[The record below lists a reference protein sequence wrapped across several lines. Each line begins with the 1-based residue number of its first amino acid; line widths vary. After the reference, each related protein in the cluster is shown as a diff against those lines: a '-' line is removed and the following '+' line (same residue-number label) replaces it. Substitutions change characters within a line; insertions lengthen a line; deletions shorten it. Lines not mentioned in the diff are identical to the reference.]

1 MCCLHRNPNR
11 SQQGAALIIAMLVF
25 ALSATL
31 LVALQ
36 REFSLALQRGTNQ
49 LVSEQAWAYLIGA
62 EELAKLALQADHLLD
77 ARSATAADH
86 LGELWAQPATPYPLD
101 AGGWMTGQLT
111 DLQGRI
117 NLNMLVDASA
127 IQNSLSGG
135 EGLADENTESEG
147 AGGERES
154 NGGEPIGVSERVDEP
169 RRENES
175 VGQRLGDEAGRWT
188 PTQKLLIRLL
198 QALNEASLP
207 LDEAMTLTEAI
218 SDFIDRDANR
228 RQSGAEVDEYRYGDF
243 PYLPANRALAS
254 VSELRS
260 VQGMTPEIYEALAPL
275 VTVWPERNTRLN
287 ILTAPLPVLR
297 TLNADDQWAPLSV
310 IDAERLAESRR
321 EGGIAEVEDLLRSP
335 ILQGKAFADLEPL
348 LDIRSDWFLLDAS
361 VELVDRQRHLFTVLH
376 RDADTT
382 VAVFRSEGEL

>member
-1 MCCLHRNPNR
+1 MCCLRPEPYR
-11 SQQGAALIIAMLVF
+11 SQRGAALIIAMLVF

-36 REFSLALQRGTNQ
+36 REFSLALQRGTHQ
-49 LVSEQAWAYLIGA
+49 LFSEQAWAYLIGA
-62 EELAKLALQADHLLD
+62 EELAKLALQTDTLLD

-86 LGELWAQPATPYPLD
+86 LGELWAQPATPYPLA

-117 NLNMLVDASA
+117 NLNMLVKASGNQNQFTTNQRPIGDDTGEASA
-127 IQNSLSGG
+127 GDTRTQPSQGDNQSG
-135 EGLADENTESEG
+135 
-147 AGGERES
+147 RE
-154 NGGEPIGVSERVDEP
+154 DEP
-169 RRENES
+169 
-175 VGQRLGDEAGRWT
+175 VGQSAIGEADRWT
-188 PTQKLLIRLL
+188 ATQKLLIRLL
-198 QALNEASLP
+198 QALGDVSLP

-228 RQSGAEVDEYRYGDF
+228 RQNGAEVDEYRYADF

-260 VQGMTPEIYEALAPL
+260 VRGMTPEVYEALAPL
-275 VTVWPERNTRLN
+275 VTVWPERNTQLN

-297 TLNADDQWAPLSV
+297 ALNADDQWAPLSV
-310 IDAERLAESRR
+310 MDAERLAERR
-321 EGGIAEVEDLLRSP
+321 QEGGITEVKDLLTDP
-335 ILQGKAFADLEPL
+335 ILEGRPSAELEPL

-361 VELVDRQRHLFTVLH
+361 VELVDRQRHLFTVL
-376 RDADTT
+376 RRGTDTT

>member
-1 MCCLHRNPNR
+1 MCCRPLNPSR
-11 SQQGAALIIAMLVF
+11 PQRGAALIIAMLVF

-49 LVSEQAWAYLIGA
+49 LFSEQAWAYLIGA

-117 NLNMLVDASA
+117 NLNMLVSDPVT
-127 IQNSLSGG
+127 QTPPSGG
-135 EGLADENTESEG
+135 EGVSDGGSESASAGVESE
-147 AGGERES
+147 
-154 NGGEPIGVSERVDEP
+154 PVSQSRQQ
-169 RRENES
+169 NES
-175 VGQRLGDEAGRWT
+175 VDQVSGDEAGRWT

-207 LDEAMTLTEAI
+207 LDEAMALTEAI
-218 SDFIDRDANR
+218 SDFIDPDTNR
-228 RQSGAEVDEYRYGDF
+228 RRDGAEANEYRYADF

-260 VQGMTPEIYEALAPL
+260 VRGMTPEIYEALAPL

-297 TLNADDQWAPLSV
+297 TLNADDQWAPLPV
-310 IDAERLAESRR
+310 IDAERWVESRR
-321 EGGIAEVEDLLRSP
+321 EGGIAQVADLLADP
-335 ILQGKAFADLEPL
+335 ILAGRPSAELESL
-348 LDIRSDWFLLDAS
+348 LDIRSEWFLLDAS
-361 VELVDRQRHLFTVLH
+361 VELLDRQRHLFTVLH
-376 RDADTT
+376 RETDMA

>member
-1 MCCLHRNPNR
+1 MCCLHLNPHR

-49 LVSEQAWAYLIGA
+49 LFSEQAWAYLIGA
-62 EELAKLALQADHLLD
+62 EELAKLALQADNLLD
-77 ARSATAADH
+77 ARSAIAADH

-117 NLNMLVDASA
+117 NLNMLVSTSA
-127 IQNSLSGG
+127 TQNPFS
-135 EGLADENTESEG
+135 
-147 AGGERES
+147 
-154 NGGEPIGVSERVDEP
+154 
-169 RRENES
+169 
-175 VGQRLGDEAGRWT
+175 GDEALSNEGIKGEGAVGDGNGSGRVGASENGDQSRQQNESFRQGSSDEASRWT
-188 PTQKLLIRLL
+188 ATQKLLIRLL
-198 QALNEASLP
+198 QALEGVPLS

-228 RQSGAEVDEYRYGDF
+228 RQNGAEVDEYRYADF

-260 VQGMTPEIYEALAPL
+260 VRGMTPEIYEALAPL

-310 IDAERLAESRR
+310 IDAERLVERR
-321 EGGIAEVEDLLRSP
+321 LEGGIAKVEDLLTGP
-335 ILQGKAFADLEPL
+335 ILEGRPSAELEPL

-361 VELVDRQRHLFTVLH
+361 VELLDRQRHLFTVLH
-376 RDADTT
+376 RQVDTT

>member
-1 MCCLHRNPNR
+1 MCCRPLNPSR
-11 SQQGAALIIAMLVF
+11 PQRGAALIIAMLVF

-49 LVSEQAWAYLIGA
+49 LFSEQAWAYLIGA

-117 NLNMLVDASA
+117 NLNMLVSDPVTQSPP
-127 IQNSLSGG
+127 SGG
-135 EGLADENTESEG
+135 EGVSDGGSESASAGVESE
-147 AGGERES
+147 
-154 NGGEPIGVSERVDEP
+154 PVSQSRQQ
-169 RRENES
+169 NES
-175 VGQRLGDEAGRWT
+175 VGQISGDEAGRWT

-207 LDEAMTLTEAI
+207 LDEAMALTEAI
-218 SDFIDRDANR
+218 SDFIDPDTNR
-228 RQSGAEVDEYRYGDF
+228 RRDGAEANEYRYADF

-260 VQGMTPEIYEALAPL
+260 VRGMTPEIYEALAPL

-297 TLNADDQWAPLSV
+297 TLNADDQWAPLPVS
-310 IDAERLAESRR
+310 DAERWVESRR
-321 EGGIAEVEDLLRSP
+321 EGGIAQVADLLGDP
-335 ILQGKAFADLEPL
+335 ILAGRPSAELESL

-361 VELVDRQRHLFTVLH
+361 VELLDRQRHLFTVLH
-376 RDADTT
+376 RETDMA

>member
-1 MCCLHRNPNR
+1 MCCRPLNASRPQR
-11 SQQGAALIIAMLVF
+11 GAALIIAMLVF

-49 LVSEQAWAYLIGA
+49 LFSEQAWAYLIGA

-117 NLNMLVDASA
+117 NLNMLVSDPVTQSPP
-127 IQNSLSGG
+127 SGG
-135 EGLADENTESEG
+135 EGVSDGGSESASAGVESE
-147 AGGERES
+147 
-154 NGGEPIGVSERVDEP
+154 PVSQSRQQ
-169 RRENES
+169 NES
-175 VGQRLGDEAGRWT
+175 VDQVSGDEAGRWT

-207 LDEAMTLTEAI
+207 LDEAMALTEAI
-218 SDFIDRDANR
+218 SDFIDPDTNR
-228 RQSGAEVDEYRYGDF
+228 RRDGAEANEYRYADF

-260 VQGMTPEIYEALAPL
+260 VRGMTPEIYEALAPL

-297 TLNADDQWAPLSV
+297 TLNADDQWAPLPV
-310 IDAERLAESRR
+310 IDAERWVESRR
-321 EGGIAEVEDLLRSP
+321 EGGIAQVADLLADP
-335 ILQGKAFADLEPL
+335 ILAGRPSAELQSL

-361 VELVDRQRHLFTVLH
+361 VELLDRQRHLFTVLH
-376 RDADTT
+376 RETDMA

>member
-1 MCCLHRNPNR
+1 MCCRPLNASRPQR
-11 SQQGAALIIAMLVF
+11 GAALIIAMLVF

-49 LVSEQAWAYLIGA
+49 LFSEQAWAYLIGA

-117 NLNMLVDASA
+117 NLNMLVSDPATQSPP
-127 IQNSLSGG
+127 SGG
-135 EGLADENTESEG
+135 EGVRDGGSESASAGVESE
-147 AGGERES
+147 
-154 NGGEPIGVSERVDEP
+154 PVSQSRQQ
-169 RRENES
+169 NES
-175 VGQRLGDEAGRWT
+175 VDQVSGDEAGRWT

-207 LDEAMTLTEAI
+207 LDEAMALTEAI
-218 SDFIDRDANR
+218 SDFIDPDTNR
-228 RQSGAEVDEYRYGDF
+228 RRDGAEANEYRYADF

-260 VQGMTPEIYEALAPL
+260 VRGMTPEIYEALAPL

-297 TLNADDQWAPLSV
+297 TLNADDQWAPLPV
-310 IDAERLAESRR
+310 IDAERWVESRR
-321 EGGIAEVEDLLRSP
+321 EGGIAQVADLLADP
-335 ILQGKAFADLEPL
+335 ILAGRPSAELESL

-361 VELVDRQRHLFTVLH
+361 VELLDRQRHLFTVLH
-376 RDADTT
+376 RETDMA

>member
-1 MCCLHRNPNR
+1 MCCRPLNPSR
-11 SQQGAALIIAMLVF
+11 PQRGAALIIAMLVF

-49 LVSEQAWAYLIGA
+49 LFSEQAWAYLIGA

-117 NLNMLVDASA
+117 NLNMLVSDPVTQSPP
-127 IQNSLSGG
+127 SGG
-135 EGLADENTESEG
+135 EGVSDGGSESASAGVESE
-147 AGGERES
+147 
-154 NGGEPIGVSERVDEP
+154 PVSQSRQQ
-169 RRENES
+169 NES
-175 VGQRLGDEAGRWT
+175 VDQVSGDEAGRWT

-207 LDEAMTLTEAI
+207 LDEAMALTEAI
-218 SDFIDRDANR
+218 SDFIDPDTNR
-228 RQSGAEVDEYRYGDF
+228 RRDGAEANEYRYADF

-260 VQGMTPEIYEALAPL
+260 VRGMTPEIYEALAPL

-297 TLNADDQWAPLSV
+297 TLNADDQWAPLPV
-310 IDAERLAESRR
+310 IDAERWVESRR
-321 EGGIAEVEDLLRSP
+321 EGGIAQVADLLADP
-335 ILQGKAFADLEPL
+335 ILAGRPSAELQSL

-361 VELVDRQRHLFTVLH
+361 VELLDRQRHLFTVLH
-376 RDADTT
+376 RETDMA

>member
-1 MCCLHRNPNR
+1 MCCRPLNPSR
-11 SQQGAALIIAMLVF
+11 PQRGAALIIAMLVF

-49 LVSEQAWAYLIGA
+49 LFSEQAWAYLIGA

-117 NLNMLVDASA
+117 NLNMLVSDPVTQSPP
-127 IQNSLSGG
+127 SGG
-135 EGLADENTESEG
+135 EGVSDGGSESASAGVESE
-147 AGGERES
+147 
-154 NGGEPIGVSERVDEP
+154 PVSQSRQQ
-169 RRENES
+169 NES
-175 VGQRLGDEAGRWT
+175 VGQVSGDEAGRWT

-207 LDEAMTLTEAI
+207 LDEAMALTEAI
-218 SDFIDRDANR
+218 SDFIDPDTNR
-228 RQSGAEVDEYRYGDF
+228 RRDGAEANEYRYADF

-260 VQGMTPEIYEALAPL
+260 VRGMTPEIYEALAPL

-297 TLNADDQWAPLSV
+297 TLNADDQWAPLPV
-310 IDAERLAESRR
+310 IDAERWVESRR
-321 EGGIAEVEDLLRSP
+321 EGGIAQVADLLGDP
-335 ILQGKAFADLEPL
+335 ILAGRPSAELESL

-361 VELVDRQRHLFTVLH
+361 VELLDRQRHLFTVLH
-376 RDADTT
+376 RETDMA

>member
-1 MCCLHRNPNR
+1 MCCRPLNASR
-11 SQQGAALIIAMLVF
+11 SQRGAALIIAMLVF

-49 LVSEQAWAYLIGA
+49 LFSEQAWAYLIGA

-117 NLNMLVDASA
+117 NLNMLVSDPVTQSPP
-127 IQNSLSGG
+127 SGG
-135 EGLADENTESEG
+135 EGVSDGGSESASAGVESE
-147 AGGERES
+147 
-154 NGGEPIGVSERVDEP
+154 PVSQSRQQ
-169 RRENES
+169 NES
-175 VGQRLGDEAGRWT
+175 VGQVSGDEAGRWT

-207 LDEAMTLTEAI
+207 LDEAMALTEAI
-218 SDFIDRDANR
+218 SDFIDPDTNR
-228 RQSGAEVDEYRYGDF
+228 RRDGAEANEYRYADF

-260 VQGMTPEIYEALAPL
+260 VRGMTPEIYEALVPL

-297 TLNADDQWAPLSV
+297 TLNADDQWAPLPVS
-310 IDAERLAESRR
+310 DAERWVESRR
-321 EGGIAEVEDLLRSP
+321 EGGIAQVADLLGDP
-335 ILQGKAFADLEPL
+335 ILAGRPSAELESL

-361 VELVDRQRHLFTVLH
+361 VELLDRQRHLFTVLH
-376 RDADTT
+376 RETDMA

>member
-1 MCCLHRNPNR
+1 MCCRPLNPSR
-11 SQQGAALIIAMLVF
+11 PQRGAALIIAMLVF

-49 LVSEQAWAYLIGA
+49 LFSEQSWAYLIGA

-117 NLNMLVDASA
+117 NLNMLVSDPVTQSPP
-127 IQNSLSGG
+127 SGG
-135 EGLADENTESEG
+135 EGVSDGGSESASAGVESE
-147 AGGERES
+147 
-154 NGGEPIGVSERVDEP
+154 PVSQSRQQ
-169 RRENES
+169 NES
-175 VGQRLGDEAGRWT
+175 VAQVSGDEAGRWT

-207 LDEAMTLTEAI
+207 LDEAMALTEAI
-218 SDFIDRDANR
+218 SDFIDPDTNR
-228 RQSGAEVDEYRYGDF
+228 RRDGAEANEYRYADF

-260 VQGMTPEIYEALAPL
+260 VRGMTPEIYEALAPL
-275 VTVWPERNTRLN
+275 VTVWPEHNARLN

-297 TLNADDQWAPLSV
+297 TLNADDQWGPLTV

-321 EGGIAEVEDLLRSP
+321 EGGIAQVADLLTGPFLEGRPSTE
-335 ILQGKAFADLEPL
+335 LEPL

-361 VELVDRQRHLFTVLH
+361 VELLDRQRHLFTVL
-376 RDADTT
+376 RREADTT

>member
-1 MCCLHRNPNR
+1 MCCLRPEPYR
-11 SQQGAALIIAMLVF
+11 SQRGAALIIAMLVF

-36 REFSLALQRGTNQ
+36 REFSLALQRGTHQ
-49 LVSEQAWAYLIGA
+49 LFSEQAWAYLIGA
-62 EELAKLALQADHLLD
+62 EELAKLALQTDTLLD

-86 LGELWAQPATPYPLD
+86 LGELWAQPATPYPLA

-117 NLNMLVDASA
+117 NLNMLVKASGNQNQFTTNQRPIGDDTREASA
-127 IQNSLSGG
+127 GDTRTQPSQGDNQSG
-135 EGLADENTESEG
+135 
-147 AGGERES
+147 RE
-154 NGGEPIGVSERVDEP
+154 DEP
-169 RRENES
+169 
-175 VGQRLGDEAGRWT
+175 VGQSAIGEADRWT
-188 PTQKLLIRLL
+188 ATQKLLIRLL
-198 QALNEASLP
+198 QALGDVSLP

-228 RQSGAEVDEYRYGDF
+228 RQNGAEVDEYRYADF

-260 VQGMTPEIYEALAPL
+260 VRGMTPEVYEALAPL
-275 VTVWPERNTRLN
+275 VTVWPERNTQLN

-297 TLNADDQWAPLSV
+297 ALNADDQWAPLSV
-310 IDAERLAESRR
+310 MDAERLAERR
-321 EGGIAEVEDLLRSP
+321 QEGGITEVKDLLTDP
-335 ILQGKAFADLEPL
+335 ILEGRPSAELEPL

-361 VELVDRQRHLFTVLH
+361 VELVDRQRHLFTVL
-376 RDADTT
+376 RRGTDTT

>member
-1 MCCLHRNPNR
+1 MCCRPLNPSR
-11 SQQGAALIIAMLVF
+11 PQRGAALIIAMLVF

-49 LVSEQAWAYLIGA
+49 LFSEQAWAYLIGA

-117 NLNMLVDASA
+117 NLNMLVSDPVTQSPP
-127 IQNSLSGG
+127 SGG
-135 EGLADENTESEG
+135 EGVSDGGSESASAGVESE
-147 AGGERES
+147 
-154 NGGEPIGVSERVDEP
+154 PVSQSRQQ
-169 RRENES
+169 NES
-175 VGQRLGDEAGRWT
+175 VGQVSGDEAGRWT

-207 LDEAMTLTEAI
+207 LDEAMALTEAI
-218 SDFIDRDANR
+218 SDFIDPDTNR
-228 RQSGAEVDEYRYGDF
+228 RRDGAEANEYRYADF

-260 VQGMTPEIYEALAPL
+260 VRGMTPEIYEALVPL

-297 TLNADDQWAPLSV
+297 TLNADDQWAPLPVS
-310 IDAERLAESRR
+310 DAERWVESRR
-321 EGGIAEVEDLLRSP
+321 EGGIAQVADLLGDP
-335 ILQGKAFADLEPL
+335 ILAGRPSAELESL

-361 VELVDRQRHLFTVLH
+361 VELLDRQRHLFTVLH
-376 RDADTT
+376 RETDMA

>member
-1 MCCLHRNPNR
+1 MCCLRPEPYR
-11 SQQGAALIIAMLVF
+11 SQRGAALIIAMLVF

-36 REFSLALQRGTNQ
+36 REFSLALQRGTHQ
-49 LVSEQAWAYLIGA
+49 LFSEQAWAYLIGA
-62 EELAKLALQADHLLD
+62 EELAKLALQTDTLLD

-86 LGELWAQPATPYPLD
+86 LGELWAQPATPYPLA

-117 NLNMLVDASA
+117 NLNMLVKASGNQNQLTTNQRPIGDDTREASA
-127 IQNSLSGG
+127 GDTRTQSSQGDNQSG
-135 EGLADENTESEG
+135 
-147 AGGERES
+147 RE
-154 NGGEPIGVSERVDEP
+154 DEP
-169 RRENES
+169 
-175 VGQRLGDEAGRWT
+175 VGQSAIGEADRWT
-188 PTQKLLIRLL
+188 ATQKLLIRLL
-198 QALNEASLP
+198 QALGDVSLP

-228 RQSGAEVDEYRYGDF
+228 RQNGAEVDEYRYTDF

-260 VQGMTPEIYEALAPL
+260 VRGMTPEVYEALAPL
-275 VTVWPERNTRLN
+275 VTVWPERNTQLN

-297 TLNADDQWAPLSV
+297 ALNADDQWAPLSV
-310 IDAERLAESRR
+310 MDAERLAERR
-321 EGGIAEVEDLLRSP
+321 QEGGITEVRDLLTDP
-335 ILQGKAFADLEPL
+335 ILEGRPSAELEPL

-361 VELVDRQRHLFTVLH
+361 VELVDRQRHLFTVL
-376 RDADTT
+376 RRGTDTT

>member
-1 MCCLHRNPNR
+1 MCCRPLNPSR
-11 SQQGAALIIAMLVF
+11 PQRGAALIIAMLVF

-49 LVSEQAWAYLIGA
+49 LFSEQAWAYLIGA

-117 NLNMLVDASA
+117 NLNMLVSDPVT
-127 IQNSLSGG
+127 QTPPSGG
-135 EGLADENTESEG
+135 EGVSDGGSESASAGVESE
-147 AGGERES
+147 
-154 NGGEPIGVSERVDEP
+154 PVSQSRQQ
-169 RRENES
+169 NES
-175 VGQRLGDEAGRWT
+175 VAQVSGDEAGRWT

-207 LDEAMTLTEAI
+207 LDEAMALTEAI
-218 SDFIDRDANR
+218 SDFIDPDTNR
-228 RQSGAEVDEYRYGDF
+228 RRDGAEANEYRYADF

-260 VQGMTPEIYEALAPL
+260 VRGMTPEIYEALVPL

-297 TLNADDQWAPLSV
+297 TLNADDQWAPLPV
-310 IDAERLAESRR
+310 IDAERWVESRR
-321 EGGIAEVEDLLRSP
+321 EGGIAQVADLLADP
-335 ILQGKAFADLEPL
+335 ILAGRPSAELESL

-361 VELVDRQRHLFTVLH
+361 VELLDRQRHLFTVLH
-376 RDADTT
+376 RETDMA

>member
-1 MCCLHRNPNR
+1 MCCRPLNPSR
-11 SQQGAALIIAMLVF
+11 PQRGAALIIAMLVF

-49 LVSEQAWAYLIGA
+49 LFSEQAWAYLIGA

-117 NLNMLVDASA
+117 NLNMLVSDPVT
-127 IQNSLSGG
+127 QTPPSGG
-135 EGLADENTESEG
+135 EGVSDGGSESASAGVESE
-147 AGGERES
+147 
-154 NGGEPIGVSERVDEP
+154 PVSQSRQQ
-169 RRENES
+169 NES
-175 VGQRLGDEAGRWT
+175 VDQVSGDEAGRWT

-207 LDEAMTLTEAI
+207 LDEAMALTEAI
-218 SDFIDRDANR
+218 SDFIDPDTNR
-228 RQSGAEVDEYRYGDF
+228 RRDGAEANEYRYADF

-260 VQGMTPEIYEALAPL
+260 VRGMTPEIYEALVPL

-297 TLNADDQWAPLSV
+297 TLNADDQWAPLPV
-310 IDAERLAESRR
+310 IDAERWVESRR
-321 EGGIAEVEDLLRSP
+321 EGGIAQVADLLADP
-335 ILQGKAFADLEPL
+335 ILAGRPSAELESL

-361 VELVDRQRHLFTVLH
+361 VELLDRQRHLFTVLH
-376 RDADTT
+376 RETDMA

>member
-1 MCCLHRNPNR
+1 MCCRPLNASR
-11 SQQGAALIIAMLVF
+11 SQRGAALIIAMLVF

-36 REFSLALQRGTNQ
+36 REFFLALQRGTNQ
-49 LVSEQAWAYLIGA
+49 LFSEQAWAYLIGA

-117 NLNMLVDASA
+117 NLNMLVSDPAT
-127 IQNSLSGG
+127 QNPPSGG
-135 EGLADENTESEG
+135 EGVSDGESKSAS
-147 AGGERES
+147 AGGES
-154 NGGEPIGVSERVDEP
+154 EPASQP
-169 RRENES
+169 RQQNDL
-175 VGQRLGDEAGRWT
+175 VGQTSGDEAGRWT

-198 QALNEASLP
+198 QALDEASLP
-207 LDEAMTLTEAI
+207 LDEAMALTEAI

-228 RQSGAEVDEYRYGDF
+228 RPNGAEVNEYRYADF

-260 VQGMTPEIYEALAPL
+260 VRGMTPEIYQALAPL
-275 VTVWPERNTRLN
+275 VTVWPERNARLN

-297 TLNADDQWAPLSV
+297 TLNADDQWAPLAV
-310 IDAERLAESRR
+310 IDAERLVESRR
-321 EGGIAEVEDLLRSP
+321 EGGIAQVADLLADP
-335 ILQGKAFADLEPL
+335 ILAGRSSAELEPL

-361 VELVDRQRHLFTVLH
+361 VELLDRQRHLFTVLH
-376 RDADTT
+376 RETDMA

>member
-1 MCCLHRNPNR
+1 MCCRPLNPSR
-11 SQQGAALIIAMLVF
+11 PQRGAALIIAMLVF

-49 LVSEQAWAYLIGA
+49 LFSEQAWAYLIGA

-117 NLNMLVDASA
+117 NLNMLVSDPATQSPP
-127 IQNSLSGG
+127 SGG
-135 EGLADENTESEG
+135 EGVRDGGSESASAGVESE
-147 AGGERES
+147 
-154 NGGEPIGVSERVDEP
+154 PVSQSRQQ
-169 RRENES
+169 NES
-175 VGQRLGDEAGRWT
+175 VGQVSGDEAGRWT

-207 LDEAMTLTEAI
+207 LDEAMALTEAI
-218 SDFIDRDANR
+218 SDFIDPDTNR
-228 RQSGAEVDEYRYGDF
+228 RRDGAEANEYRYADF

-254 VSELRS
+254 VSGLRS
-260 VQGMTPEIYEALAPL
+260 VRGMTPEIYEALAPL

-297 TLNADDQWAPLSV
+297 TLNADDQWAPLPV
-310 IDAERLAESRR
+310 IDAERWVESRR
-321 EGGIAEVEDLLRSP
+321 EGGIAQVADLLADP
-335 ILQGKAFADLEPL
+335 ILAGRPSAELQSL

-361 VELVDRQRHLFTVLH
+361 VELLDRQRHLFTVLH
-376 RDADTT
+376 RETDMA

>member
-1 MCCLHRNPNR
+1 MCCRHLNSNR

-36 REFSLALQRGTNQ
+36 REFSLALQRGTSQ
-49 LVSEQAWAYLIGA
+49 LFSEQAWAYLIGA
-62 EELAKLALQADHLLD
+62 EELAKLALQADNLLD
-77 ARSATAADH
+77 ARSAPAADH
-86 LGELWAQPATPYPLD
+86 LGELWAQPAKPYPLD

-117 NLNMLVDASA
+117 NLNMLVSDSA
-127 IQNSLSGG
+127 AQNPSSEDEDVGNG
-135 EGLADENTESEG
+135 ESESEG
-147 AGGERES
+147 SGDRSNEGERFGASES
-154 NGGEPIGVSERVDEP
+154 LNQSRQQ
-169 RRENES
+169 NEAS
-175 VGQRLGDEAGRWT
+175 QQTAGDEASRWT

-198 QALNEASLP
+198 QALDTVPLP
-207 LDEAMTLTEAI
+207 LDEAMALTESI

-228 RQSGAEVDEYRYGDF
+228 RQDGAEADEYRYADF
-243 PYLPANRALAS
+243 PYLPADRALAS

-260 VQGMTPEIYEALAPL
+260 VRGMTPEVYEALAPL
-275 VTVWPERNTRLN
+275 VTVWPEGNTRLN

-310 IDAERLAESRR
+310 IDAERLAERR
-321 EGGIAEVEDLLRSP
+321 LEGGIAKVEDLLTGP
-335 ILQGKAFADLEPL
+335 ILEGRPSAELEPL

-361 VELVDRQRHLFTVLH
+361 VELLDRQRHLFTVLH
-376 RDADTT
+376 RQVDTT
-382 VAVFRSEGEL
+382 IAVFRSEGEL

>member
-1 MCCLHRNPNR
+1 MCCRRPEPYR
-11 SQQGAALIIAMLVF
+11 SQRGAALIIAMLVF

-36 REFSLALQRGTNQ
+36 REFSLALQRGTHQ
-49 LVSEQAWAYLIGA
+49 LFSEQAWAYLIGA
-62 EELAKLALQADHLLD
+62 EELAKLALQTDTLLD

-86 LGELWAQPATPYPLD
+86 LGELWAQPATPYPLA

-117 NLNMLVDASA
+117 NLNMLVKASGNQNQFTTNQRPIGDDTGEASA
-127 IQNSLSGG
+127 GDTRTQSSQGDNQSG
-135 EGLADENTESEG
+135 
-147 AGGERES
+147 RE
-154 NGGEPIGVSERVDEP
+154 DEP
-169 RRENES
+169 
-175 VGQRLGDEAGRWT
+175 VGQSAIGEADRWT
-188 PTQKLLIRLL
+188 ATQKLLIRLL
-198 QALNEASLP
+198 QALGDVSLP

-228 RQSGAEVDEYRYGDF
+228 RQNGAEVDEYRYTDF

-260 VQGMTPEIYEALAPL
+260 VRGMTPEVYEALAPL
-275 VTVWPERNTRLN
+275 VTVWPERNTQLN

-297 TLNADDQWAPLSV
+297 ALNADDQWAPLSV
-310 IDAERLAESRR
+310 MDAERLAERR
-321 EGGIAEVEDLLRSP
+321 QEGGITEVKDLLTDP
-335 ILQGKAFADLEPL
+335 ILEGRPSAELEPL

-361 VELVDRQRHLFTVLH
+361 VELVDRQRHLFTVL
-376 RDADTT
+376 RRGTDTT

>member
-1 MCCLHRNPNR
+1 MCCRPLNPSR
-11 SQQGAALIIAMLVF
+11 PQRGAALIIAMLVF

-49 LVSEQAWAYLIGA
+49 LFSEQAWAYLIGA

-117 NLNMLVDASA
+117 NLNMLVSDPVT
-127 IQNSLSGG
+127 QTPPSGG
-135 EGLADENTESEG
+135 EGVSDGGSESASAGVESE
-147 AGGERES
+147 
-154 NGGEPIGVSERVDEP
+154 PVSQSRQQ
-169 RRENES
+169 NES
-175 VGQRLGDEAGRWT
+175 VAQVSGDEAGRWT

-207 LDEAMTLTEAI
+207 LDEAMALTEAI
-218 SDFIDRDANR
+218 SDFIDPDTNR
-228 RQSGAEVDEYRYGDF
+228 RRDGAEANEYRYADF

-260 VQGMTPEIYEALAPL
+260 VRGMTPEIYEALAPL

-297 TLNADDQWAPLSV
+297 TLNADDQWAPLPV
-310 IDAERLAESRR
+310 IDAERWVESRR
-321 EGGIAEVEDLLRSP
+321 EGGIAQVADLLADP
-335 ILQGKAFADLEPL
+335 ILAGRPSAELESL
-348 LDIRSDWFLLDAS
+348 LDIRSEWFLLDAS
-361 VELVDRQRHLFTVLH
+361 VELLDRQRHLFTVLH
-376 RDADTT
+376 RETDMA

>member
-1 MCCLHRNPNR
+1 MCCRPLNASR
-11 SQQGAALIIAMLVF
+11 SQRGAALIIAMLVF

-49 LVSEQAWAYLIGA
+49 LFSEQAWAYLIGA
-62 EELAKLALQADHLLD
+62 EELAKRALQADNLLD

-117 NLNMLVDASA
+117 NLNMLVSDPAVQNPASGDEDVSNGDSGSDA
-127 IQNSLSGG
+127 
-135 EGLADENTESEG
+135 
-147 AGGERES
+147 AGGEDDEGERIGSGES
-154 NGGEPIGVSERVDEP
+154 LNQSRQQ
-169 RRENES
+169 NELIR
-175 VGQRLGDEAGRWT
+175 QTAGDEASRWT

-198 QALNEASLP
+198 QTLDQGALSLE
-207 LDEAMTLTEAI
+207 EAMALTEAI
-218 SDFIDRDANR
+218 SDFIDPDANR
-228 RQSGAEVDEYRYGDF
+228 RRDGAEADEYRYADF

-260 VQGMTPEIYEALAPL
+260 VRGMTPEIYEALAPL
-275 VTVWPERNTRLN
+275 VTVWPEHNARLN

-297 TLNADDQWAPLSV
+297 TLNADDQWGPLTV

-321 EGGIAEVEDLLRSP
+321 EGGIAQVADLLTGR
-335 ILQGKAFADLEPL
+335 ILEGRPSTELEPL

-361 VELVDRQRHLFTVLH
+361 VELLDRQRHLFTVL
-376 RDADTT
+376 RREADTT

>member
-1 MCCLHRNPNR
+1 MCCRPLNASRPQR
-11 SQQGAALIIAMLVF
+11 GAALIIAMLVF

-49 LVSEQAWAYLIGA
+49 LFSEQAWAYLIGA

-117 NLNMLVDASA
+117 NLNMLVSDPVTQSPP
-127 IQNSLSGG
+127 SGG
-135 EGLADENTESEG
+135 EGVSDGGSESASAGVESE
-147 AGGERES
+147 
-154 NGGEPIGVSERVDEP
+154 PVSQSRQQ
-169 RRENES
+169 NES
-175 VGQRLGDEAGRWT
+175 VGQVSGDEAGRWT

-207 LDEAMTLTEAI
+207 LDEAMALTEAI
-218 SDFIDRDANR
+218 SDFIDPDTNR
-228 RQSGAEVDEYRYGDF
+228 RRDGAEANEYRYADF

-260 VQGMTPEIYEALAPL
+260 VRGMTPEIYEALAPL

-297 TLNADDQWAPLSV
+297 TLNADDQWAPLPV
-310 IDAERLAESRR
+310 IDAERWVESRR
-321 EGGIAEVEDLLRSP
+321 EGGIAQVADLLADP
-335 ILQGKAFADLEPL
+335 ILAGRPSAELQSL

-361 VELVDRQRHLFTVLH
+361 VELLDRQRHLFTVLH
-376 RDADTT
+376 READMT

>member
-1 MCCLHRNPNR
+1 MCCRRPEPYR
-11 SQQGAALIIAMLVF
+11 SQRGAALIIAMLVF

-36 REFSLALQRGTNQ
+36 REFSLALQRGTHQ
-49 LVSEQAWAYLIGA
+49 LFSEQAWAYLIGA
-62 EELAKLALQADHLLD
+62 EELAKLALQTDTLLD

-86 LGELWAQPATPYPLD
+86 LGELWAQPATPYPLA

-117 NLNMLVDASA
+117 NLNMLVKASGNQNQLTTNQRPIGDDTREASA
-127 IQNSLSGG
+127 GDTRTQPSQGDNQSG
-135 EGLADENTESEG
+135 
-147 AGGERES
+147 RE
-154 NGGEPIGVSERVDEP
+154 DEP
-169 RRENES
+169 
-175 VGQRLGDEAGRWT
+175 VGQSAIGEADRWT
-188 PTQKLLIRLL
+188 ATQKLLIRLL
-198 QALNEASLP
+198 QALGDVSLP

-228 RQSGAEVDEYRYGDF
+228 RQNGAEVDEYRYADF

-260 VQGMTPEIYEALAPL
+260 VRGMTPEVYEALAPL
-275 VTVWPERNTRLN
+275 VTVWPERNTQLN

-297 TLNADDQWAPLSV
+297 ALNADDQWAPLSV
-310 IDAERLAESRR
+310 MDAERLAERR
-321 EGGIAEVEDLLRSP
+321 QEGGITEVRDLLTDP
-335 ILQGKAFADLEPL
+335 ILEGRPSAELEPL

-361 VELVDRQRHLFTVLH
+361 VELVDRQRHLFTVL
-376 RDADTT
+376 RRGTDTT

>member
-1 MCCLHRNPNR
+1 MCCRRPEPYR
-11 SQQGAALIIAMLVF
+11 SQRGAALIIAMLVF

-36 REFSLALQRGTNQ
+36 REFSLALQRGTHQ
-49 LVSEQAWAYLIGA
+49 LFSEQAWAYLIGA
-62 EELAKLALQADHLLD
+62 EELAKLALQTDTLLD

-86 LGELWAQPATPYPLD
+86 LGELWAQPATPYPLA

-117 NLNMLVDASA
+117 NLNMLVKASGNQNQLTTNQRPIGDDTGEASA
-127 IQNSLSGG
+127 GDTRTQPSQGDNQSG
-135 EGLADENTESEG
+135 
-147 AGGERES
+147 RE
-154 NGGEPIGVSERVDEP
+154 DEP
-169 RRENES
+169 
-175 VGQRLGDEAGRWT
+175 VGQSAIGEADRWT
-188 PTQKLLIRLL
+188 ATQKLLIRLL
-198 QALNEASLP
+198 QALGDVSLP

-228 RQSGAEVDEYRYGDF
+228 RQNGAEVDEYRYADF

-260 VQGMTPEIYEALAPL
+260 VRGMTPEVYEALAPL
-275 VTVWPERNTRLN
+275 VTVWPERNTQLN

-297 TLNADDQWAPLSV
+297 ALNADDQGAPLSV
-310 IDAERLAESRR
+310 MDAERLAERR
-321 EGGIAEVEDLLRSP
+321 QEGGITEVKDLLTDP
-335 ILQGKAFADLEPL
+335 ILEGRPSAELEPL

-361 VELVDRQRHLFTVLH
+361 VELVDRQRHLFTVL
-376 RDADTT
+376 RRGTDTT

>member
-1 MCCLHRNPNR
+1 MCCRRPEPYR
-11 SQQGAALIIAMLVF
+11 SQRGAALIIAMLVF

-36 REFSLALQRGTNQ
+36 REFSLALQRGTHQ
-49 LVSEQAWAYLIGA
+49 LFSEQAWAYLIGA
-62 EELAKLALQADHLLD
+62 EELAKLALQTDTLLD

-86 LGELWAQPATPYPLD
+86 LGELWAQPATPYPLA

-117 NLNMLVDASA
+117 NLNMLVKASGNQNQLTTNERPIGDDTREASA
-127 IQNSLSGG
+127 GYTRTQPSQGDNQSG
-135 EGLADENTESEG
+135 
-147 AGGERES
+147 RE
-154 NGGEPIGVSERVDEP
+154 DEP
-169 RRENES
+169 
-175 VGQRLGDEAGRWT
+175 VGQSAIGEADRWT
-188 PTQKLLIRLL
+188 ATQKLLIRLL
-198 QALNEASLP
+198 QALGDVSLP

-228 RQSGAEVDEYRYGDF
+228 RQNGAEVDEYRYADF

-260 VQGMTPEIYEALAPL
+260 VRGMTPEVYEALAPL
-275 VTVWPERNTRLN
+275 VTVWPERNTQLN

-297 TLNADDQWAPLSV
+297 ALNADDQWAPLSV
-310 IDAERLAESRR
+310 MDAERLAERR
-321 EGGIAEVEDLLRSP
+321 QEGGITEVKDLLTDP
-335 ILQGKAFADLEPL
+335 ILEGRPSAELEPL

-361 VELVDRQRHLFTVLH
+361 VELVDRQRHLFTVL
-376 RDADTT
+376 RRGTDTT

>member
-1 MCCLHRNPNR
+1 MCCRPLNASRPQR
-11 SQQGAALIIAMLVF
+11 GAALIIAMLVF

-49 LVSEQAWAYLIGA
+49 LFSEQAWAYLIGA

-117 NLNMLVDASA
+117 NLNMLVSDPATQSPP
-127 IQNSLSGG
+127 SGG
-135 EGLADENTESEG
+135 EGVSDGGSESASAGVESE
-147 AGGERES
+147 
-154 NGGEPIGVSERVDEP
+154 PVSQSRQQ
-169 RRENES
+169 NES
-175 VGQRLGDEAGRWT
+175 VGQVSGDEAGRWT

-207 LDEAMTLTEAI
+207 LDEAMALTEAI
-218 SDFIDRDANR
+218 SDFIDPDTNR
-228 RQSGAEVDEYRYGDF
+228 RRDGAEANEYRYADF

-260 VQGMTPEIYEALAPL
+260 VRGMTPEIYEALAPL

-297 TLNADDQWAPLSV
+297 TLNADDQWAPLPV
-310 IDAERLAESRR
+310 IDAERWVESRR
-321 EGGIAEVEDLLRSP
+321 EGGIAQVADLLADP
-335 ILQGKAFADLEPL
+335 ILAGRPSAELESL

-361 VELVDRQRHLFTVLH
+361 VELLDRQRHLFTVLH
-376 RDADTT
+376 RETDMA

>member
-1 MCCLHRNPNR
+1 MCCRRPEPYR
-11 SQQGAALIIAMLVF
+11 SQRGAALIIAMLVF

-36 REFSLALQRGTNQ
+36 REFSLALQRGTHQ
-49 LVSEQAWAYLIGA
+49 LFSEQAWAYLIGA
-62 EELAKLALQADHLLD
+62 EELAKLALQTDTLLD

-86 LGELWAQPATPYPLD
+86 LGELWAQPATPYPLA

-117 NLNMLVDASA
+117 NLNMLVKASGNQNQFTTNQRPIGDDTGEASA
-127 IQNSLSGG
+127 GDTRTQSSQGDNQSG
-135 EGLADENTESEG
+135 
-147 AGGERES
+147 RE
-154 NGGEPIGVSERVDEP
+154 DEP
-169 RRENES
+169 
-175 VGQRLGDEAGRWT
+175 VGQSAIGEADRWT
-188 PTQKLLIRLL
+188 ATQKLLIRLL
-198 QALNEASLP
+198 QALGDVSLP

-228 RQSGAEVDEYRYGDF
+228 RQNGAEVDEYRYADF

-260 VQGMTPEIYEALAPL
+260 VRGMTPEVYEALAPL
-275 VTVWPERNTRLN
+275 VTVWPERNTQLN

-297 TLNADDQWAPLSV
+297 ALNADDQWAPLSV
-310 IDAERLAESRR
+310 MDAERLAERR
-321 EGGIAEVEDLLRSP
+321 QEGGITEVKDLLTDP
-335 ILQGKAFADLEPL
+335 ILEGRPSAELEPL

-361 VELVDRQRHLFTVLH
+361 VEFVDRQRHLFTVL
-376 RDADTT
+376 RRGTDTT

>member
-1 MCCLHRNPNR
+1 MCCRPLNASR
-11 SQQGAALIIAMLVF
+11 SQRGAALIIAMLVF

-49 LVSEQAWAYLIGA
+49 LFSEQAWAYLIGA

-117 NLNMLVDASA
+117 NLNMLVSDPAT
-127 IQNSLSGG
+127 QNPPSGG
-135 EGLADENTESEG
+135 EGVSDGESKSAS
-147 AGGERES
+147 AGGES
-154 NGGEPIGVSERVDEP
+154 EPASQSRQQNDL
-169 RRENES
+169 
-175 VGQRLGDEAGRWT
+175 VGQTSGDEAGRWT

-207 LDEAMTLTEAI
+207 LDEAMALTEAI

-228 RQSGAEVDEYRYGDF
+228 RPHGAEVNEYRYADF

-260 VQGMTPEIYEALAPL
+260 VRGMTPEIYQALAPL
-275 VTVWPERNTRLN
+275 VTVWPERNARLN

-297 TLNADDQWAPLSV
+297 ALNADDQWAPLAV
-310 IDAERLAESRR
+310 IDAERLVESRR
-321 EGGIAEVEDLLRSP
+321 EGGIAQVADLLADP
-335 ILQGKAFADLEPL
+335 ILAGRSSAELEPL

-361 VELVDRQRHLFTVLH
+361 VELLDRQRHLFTVLH
-376 RDADTT
+376 RETDMA

>member
-1 MCCLHRNPNR
+1 MCCRPLNASRPQR
-11 SQQGAALIIAMLVF
+11 GAALIIAMLVF

-49 LVSEQAWAYLIGA
+49 LFSEQAWAYLIGA

-117 NLNMLVDASA
+117 NLNMLVSDPATQSPP
-127 IQNSLSGG
+127 SGG
-135 EGLADENTESEG
+135 EGVRDGGSESASAGVESE
-147 AGGERES
+147 
-154 NGGEPIGVSERVDEP
+154 PVSQSRQQ
-169 RRENES
+169 NES
-175 VGQRLGDEAGRWT
+175 VDQVSGDEAGRWT

-207 LDEAMTLTEAI
+207 LDEAMALTEAI
-218 SDFIDRDANR
+218 SDFIDPDTNR
-228 RQSGAEVDEYRYGDF
+228 RRDGAEANEYRYADF

-260 VQGMTPEIYEALAPL
+260 VRGMTPEIYEALAPL

-297 TLNADDQWAPLSV
+297 TLNADDQWAPLPV
-310 IDAERLAESRR
+310 IDAERWVESRR
-321 EGGIAEVEDLLRSP
+321 EGGIAQVADLLGDP
-335 ILQGKAFADLEPL
+335 ILAGRPSAELESL

-361 VELVDRQRHLFTVLH
+361 VELLDRQRHLFTVLH
-376 RDADTT
+376 RETDMA

>member
-1 MCCLHRNPNR
+1 MCCRRPEPYR
-11 SQQGAALIIAMLVF
+11 SQRGAALIIAMLVF

-36 REFSLALQRGTNQ
+36 REFSLALQRGTHQ
-49 LVSEQAWAYLIGA
+49 LFSEQAWAYLIGA
-62 EELAKLALQADHLLD
+62 EELAKLALQTDTLLD

-86 LGELWAQPATPYPLD
+86 LGELWAQPATPYPLA

-117 NLNMLVDASA
+117 NLNMLVKASGNQNQLTTNQRPIGDDTREASA
-127 IQNSLSGG
+127 GDTRTQSSQGDNQSG
-135 EGLADENTESEG
+135 
-147 AGGERES
+147 RE
-154 NGGEPIGVSERVDEP
+154 DEP
-169 RRENES
+169 
-175 VGQRLGDEAGRWT
+175 VGQSAIGEADRWT
-188 PTQKLLIRLL
+188 ATQKLLIRLL
-198 QALNEASLP
+198 QALGDVSLP

-228 RQSGAEVDEYRYGDF
+228 RQNGAEVDEYRYADF

-260 VQGMTPEIYEALAPL
+260 VRGMTPEVYEALAPL
-275 VTVWPERNTRLN
+275 VTVWPERNTQLN

-297 TLNADDQWAPLSV
+297 ALNADDQWAPLSV
-310 IDAERLAESRR
+310 MDAERLAERR
-321 EGGIAEVEDLLRSP
+321 QEGGITEVRDLLTDP
-335 ILQGKAFADLEPL
+335 ILEGRPSAELEPL

-361 VELVDRQRHLFTVLH
+361 VELVDRQRHLFTVL
-376 RDADTT
+376 RRGTDTT

>member
-1 MCCLHRNPNR
+1 MCCRPLNPIR
-11 SQQGAALIIAMLVF
+11 PQRGAALIIAMLVF

-49 LVSEQAWAYLIGA
+49 LFSEQAWAYLIGA

-117 NLNMLVDASA
+117 NLNMLVSDPVTQSPP
-127 IQNSLSGG
+127 SGG
-135 EGLADENTESEG
+135 EGVSDGGSESASAGVESE
-147 AGGERES
+147 
-154 NGGEPIGVSERVDEP
+154 PVSQSRQQ
-169 RRENES
+169 NES
-175 VGQRLGDEAGRWT
+175 VDQVSGDEAGRWT

-207 LDEAMTLTEAI
+207 LDEAMALTEAI
-218 SDFIDRDANR
+218 SDFIDPDTNR
-228 RQSGAEVDEYRYGDF
+228 RRDGAEANEYRYADF

-260 VQGMTPEIYEALAPL
+260 VRGMTPEIYEALAPL

-297 TLNADDQWAPLSV
+297 TLNADDQWAPLPV
-310 IDAERLAESRR
+310 IDAERWVESRR
-321 EGGIAEVEDLLRSP
+321 EGGIAQVADLLADP
-335 ILQGKAFADLEPL
+335 ILAGRPSAELESL

-361 VELVDRQRHLFTVLH
+361 VELLDRQRHLFTVLH
-376 RDADTT
+376 RETDMA

>member
-1 MCCLHRNPNR
+1 MCCRRPEPYR
-11 SQQGAALIIAMLVF
+11 SQRGAALIIAMLVF

-36 REFSLALQRGTNQ
+36 REFSLALQRGTHQ
-49 LVSEQAWAYLIGA
+49 LFSEQAWAYLIGA
-62 EELAKLALQADHLLD
+62 EELAKLALQTDTLLD

-86 LGELWAQPATPYPLD
+86 LGELWAQPATPYPLA

-117 NLNMLVDASA
+117 NLNMLVKASGNQNQLTTNQRPIGDDTREASA
-127 IQNSLSGG
+127 GDTRTQPSQGDNQSG
-135 EGLADENTESEG
+135 
-147 AGGERES
+147 RE
-154 NGGEPIGVSERVDEP
+154 DEP
-169 RRENES
+169 
-175 VGQRLGDEAGRWT
+175 VGQSAIGEADRWT
-188 PTQKLLIRLL
+188 ATQKLLIRLL
-198 QALNEASLP
+198 QALGDVSLP

-228 RQSGAEVDEYRYGDF
+228 RQNGAEVDEYRYADF

-260 VQGMTPEIYEALAPL
+260 VRGMTPEVYEALAPL
-275 VTVWPERNTRLN
+275 VTVWPERNTQLN
-287 ILTAPLPVLR
+287 ILTAPLPVVR
-297 TLNADDQWAPLSV
+297 ALNADDQWAPLSV
-310 IDAERLAESRR
+310 MDAERLAERR
-321 EGGIAEVEDLLRSP
+321 QEGGITEVKDLLTDP
-335 ILQGKAFADLEPL
+335 ILEGRPSAELEPL

-361 VELVDRQRHLFTVLH
+361 VELVDRQRHLFTVL
-376 RDADTT
+376 RRGTDTT

>member
-1 MCCLHRNPNR
+1 MCCRPLNPSR
-11 SQQGAALIIAMLVF
+11 PQRGAALIIAMLVF

-49 LVSEQAWAYLIGA
+49 LFSEQAWAYLIGA

-117 NLNMLVDASA
+117 NLNMLVSDPVTQSPP
-127 IQNSLSGG
+127 SGG
-135 EGLADENTESEG
+135 EGVSDGGSESASAGVESE
-147 AGGERES
+147 
-154 NGGEPIGVSERVDEP
+154 PVSQSRQQ
-169 RRENES
+169 NES
-175 VGQRLGDEAGRWT
+175 VGQVSGDEAGRWT

-207 LDEAMTLTEAI
+207 LDEAMALTEAI
-218 SDFIDRDANR
+218 SDFIDPDTNR
-228 RQSGAEVDEYRYGDF
+228 RRDGAEANEYRYADF

-260 VQGMTPEIYEALAPL
+260 VRGMTPEIYEALVPL

-297 TLNADDQWAPLSV
+297 TLNADDQWAPLPV
-310 IDAERLAESRR
+310 IDAERWVESRR
-321 EGGIAEVEDLLRSP
+321 EGGIAQVADLLADP
-335 ILQGKAFADLEPL
+335 ILAGRPSAELQSL

-361 VELVDRQRHLFTVLH
+361 VELLDRQRHLFTVLH
-376 RDADTT
+376 RETDMA

>member
-1 MCCLHRNPNR
+1 MCCRRPEPYR
-11 SQQGAALIIAMLVF
+11 SQRGAALIIAMLVF

-36 REFSLALQRGTNQ
+36 REFSLALQRGTHQ
-49 LVSEQAWAYLIGA
+49 LFSEQAWAYLIGA
-62 EELAKLALQADHLLD
+62 EELAKLALQTDTLLD

-86 LGELWAQPATPYPLD
+86 LGELWAQPATPYPLA

-117 NLNMLVDASA
+117 NLNMLVKASGNQNQLTTNQRPIGDDTGEASA
-127 IQNSLSGG
+127 GDTRTQSSQGDNQSG
-135 EGLADENTESEG
+135 
-147 AGGERES
+147 RE
-154 NGGEPIGVSERVDEP
+154 DEP
-169 RRENES
+169 
-175 VGQRLGDEAGRWT
+175 VGQSAIGEADRWT
-188 PTQKLLIRLL
+188 ATQKLLIRLL
-198 QALNEASLP
+198 QALGDVSLP

-228 RQSGAEVDEYRYGDF
+228 RQNGAEVDEYRYADF

-260 VQGMTPEIYEALAPL
+260 VRGMTPEVYEALAPL
-275 VTVWPERNTRLN
+275 VTVWPERNTQLN

-297 TLNADDQWAPLSV
+297 ALNADDQWAPLSV
-310 IDAERLAESRR
+310 MDAERLAERR
-321 EGGIAEVEDLLRSP
+321 QEGGITEVKDLLTDP
-335 ILQGKAFADLEPL
+335 ILEGRPSAELEPL

-361 VELVDRQRHLFTVLH
+361 VELVDRQRHLFTVL
-376 RDADTT
+376 RRGTDTT

>member
-1 MCCLHRNPNR
+1 MCCRPLNASR
-11 SQQGAALIIAMLVF
+11 SQRGAALIIAMLVF

-49 LVSEQAWAYLIGA
+49 LFSEQAWAYLIGA

-117 NLNMLVDASA
+117 NLNMLVSDPAT
-127 IQNSLSGG
+127 QNPPSGG
-135 EGLADENTESEG
+135 EGVSDGESKSAS
-147 AGGERES
+147 AGGES
-154 NGGEPIGVSERVDEP
+154 EPASQP
-169 RRENES
+169 RQQNDL
-175 VGQRLGDEAGRWT
+175 VGQTSGDEAGRWT

-198 QALNEASLP
+198 QALDEASLP
-207 LDEAMTLTEAI
+207 LDEAMALTEAI

-228 RQSGAEVDEYRYGDF
+228 RPNGAEVNEYRYADF

-260 VQGMTPEIYEALAPL
+260 VRGMTPEIYQALAPL
-275 VTVWPERNTRLN
+275 VTVWPERNARLN

-297 TLNADDQWAPLSV
+297 TLNADDQWAPLAV
-310 IDAERLAESRR
+310 IDAERLVESRR
-321 EGGIAEVEDLLRSP
+321 EGGIAQVADLLADP
-335 ILQGKAFADLEPL
+335 ILAGRSSAELEPL

-361 VELVDRQRHLFTVLH
+361 VELLDRQRHLFTVLH
-376 RDADTT
+376 RETDMA